1 MGLLKPAIELAV
13 RFLAVIV
20 IGIDDDERLGEQL
33 PGSQHGLT
41 GAPGLFPV
49 CGHLEAGGNVP
60 HILERIMNLYI
71 QTATQRLNPVTN
83 PAAEVRLNI
92 LADDKN
98 QLVESGCN
106 GIVDGVVHDD
116 FIIQAHRLQ
125 LLDAAAEPRA
135 NPGCHNQQCC
145 FHVSMLLRL

>member
-13 RFLAVIV
+13 RFLAVVV
-20 IGIDDDERLGEQL
+20 IGIDDDERLSEQL
-33 PGSQHGLT
+33 PGRQNRLT

-49 CGHLEAGGNVP
+49 CGHLEAGGNVL
-60 HILERIMNLYI
+60 HILECIMNLYI
-71 QTATQRLNPVTN
+71 QASAQRLNPVAN
-83 PAAEVRLNI
+83 PAAEVRLNV

-98 QLVESGCN
+98 QLVESSFN

-145 FHVSMLLRL
+145 FHISMLLRL